1 MRATAAL
8 LEQAGQPFVLTE
20 VDLDDPRPDE
30 VLVRVAGVGIC
41 GTDLE
46 FAGFF
51 PTPALLGHEGAG
63 IVEKVGAHVTSVRP
77 GDHVAMS
84 FASCGTCALCRTGSP
99 AYCRGFDAMNFSG
112 RRPDGSTAVTHE
124 GREVNAHFLG
134 QSSFASH
141 VVAPERAVVKID
153 PSLDLLRA
161 GPFGCGFQ
169 TGAGGVLNVLQPRPG
184 SSIAVFGAGAVGVAA
199 VIAAGLSGCEV
210 VAAVDVNP
218 AKLQAARGYG
228 ATHTVDSSA
237 GEAAEQ
243 LAALVPEGFDFVIDT
258 TGREDVLRTAVEALG
273 PLGRAGVIGIG
284 PSESM
289 SFEWRSILNG
299 RTVTGIIAG
308 SSLPQLFVPRLLE
321 LNAKGRFPVEK
332 MITYFP
338 FEQINEAVAAVRSG
352 AVGKAV
358 LTF

>member
-8 LEQAGQPFVLTE
+8 LEQSGAPFVLTD
-20 VDLDDPRPDE
+20 VDLDEPRPDE
-30 VLVRVAGVGIC
+30 VLVRVASVGIC

-46 FAGFF
+46 FANFF
-51 PTPALLGHEGAG
+51 PTPAVLGHEGAG
-63 IVEKVGAHVTSVRP
+63 VVERVGSRVTTVGP

-84 FASCGTCALCRTGSP
+84 FASCGACSLCLTGSP
-99 AYCRGFDAMNFSG
+99 AYCRRFDAVNFTG
-112 RRPDGSTAVTHE
+112 RRPDGSSAISKDGVAVN
-124 GREVNAHFLG
+124 GHFLG

-141 VVAPERAVVKID
+141 VVAPQRAVVAID
-153 PSLDLLRA
+153 ASIDLKPV

-184 SSIAVFGAGAVGVAA
+184 STIAVFGAGAVGAA
-199 VIAAGLSGCEV
+199 AIIAAALSGCAV
-210 VAAVDVNP
+210 IAAVDVNP
-218 AKLQAARGYG
+218 AKLEAARGFG
-228 ATHTVDSSA
+228 ATHAVDSTDAA
-237 GEAAEQ
+237 GA
-243 LAALVPEGFDFVIDT
+243 LAAIVPEGLDFAIDT

-321 LNAKGRFPVEK
+321 LHGKGQFPVDR
-332 MITYFP
+332 MISYFP
-338 FEQINEAVAAVRSG
+338 FEKINEAVAAIRSG

-358 LTF
+358 LTM